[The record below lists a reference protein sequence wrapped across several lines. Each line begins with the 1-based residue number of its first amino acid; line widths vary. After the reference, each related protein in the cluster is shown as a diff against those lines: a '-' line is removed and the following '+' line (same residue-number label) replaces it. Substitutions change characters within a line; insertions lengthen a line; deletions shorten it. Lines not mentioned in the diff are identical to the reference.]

1 MTAHPKNKSSAFR
14 LQAEYD
20 GTEFRLHVSA
30 SAVKVLI
37 PENVRTRRALIQQD
51 LLVQIMRVFGAEY
64 APVLRQAMNE
74 YFARHPEILGPDG
87 NPAGGIVKETEQ

>member
-1 MTAHPKNKSSAFR
+1 MTAHPKNTSQAFR

-51 LLVQIMRVFGAEY
+51 LLVQIVRVFGAQY

-74 YFARHPEILGPDG
+74 YFVKHPEILGPDG
-87 NPAGGIVKETEQ
+87 EPAGGLTKGNGQ